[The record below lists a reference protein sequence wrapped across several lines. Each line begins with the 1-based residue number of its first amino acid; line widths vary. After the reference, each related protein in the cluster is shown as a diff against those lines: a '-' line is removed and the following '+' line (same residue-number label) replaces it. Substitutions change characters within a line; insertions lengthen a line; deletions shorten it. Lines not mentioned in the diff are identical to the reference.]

1 MLSYRCKINSNIMKG
16 DALMPRKKKDG
27 RFINYYLDRNLFE
40 RLERYA
46 DDKGQQMTAALERI
60 LEEHLDRYEAELAS
74 LQNYCPNC
82 HMLVQGTRCPVCDK
96 KWLEPPK
103 SEDYCFLVEKELVW
117 AGVLEDCL
125 RQNEIPYLTQNV
137 LGAGLTAKMGSMM
150 ESVKFFVRY
159 GYYEKAKL
167 LDEELFSA
175 GAVAEHE
182 ENEI

>member
-1 MLSYRCKINSNIMKG
+1 MILKG
-16 DALMPRKKKDG
+16 DDLMPRKKKDG
-27 RFINYYLDRNLFE
+27 RFINYYIDRHIFE

-60 LEEHLDRYEAELAS
+60 LEEHLDRYEADLAAM
-74 LQNYCPNC
+74 QNYCPNC
-82 HMLVQGTRCPVCDK
+82 HVLVQGTRCPVCDK

-103 SEDYCFLVEKELVW
+103 SEDYCFLVEKEFVW

-125 RQNEIPYLTQNV
+125 RQNGIPYLAQNV
-137 LGAGLTAKMGSMM
+137 MGAGLTAKMGSMM

-159 GYYEKAKL
+159 AYYDKAKL

-175 GAVAEHE
+175 VAIA
-182 ENEI
+182 ENEEDEP